1 MNSSRS
7 LKSRRAVSR
16 LLAGL
21 ALAAVAASSSY
32 AQTDFYWN
40 GANVSASPAAGGT
53 GVWSTTNAWRT
64 VSDTGAQG
72 TWAAG
77 TGGTNNAF
85 LAGTA
90 GTITLGTSGSANF
103 TGGNMTVST
112 SGYTVTSTSNS
123 RNLVMTGALTLANNV
138 AFTIDQNSTG
148 QTWGFASLS
157 LGTGSTLTVQ
167 GIATANNANR
177 VNLSGGTTSS
187 GGSMILAGTAAG
199 TTGFVGTSGT
209 STLNTNILNNS
220 ATSATML
227 GATSGNTLIYGGV
240 LSGSAH
246 LQISAG
252 QSGGAGVVV
261 LNNNNTF
268 TGDTYLNSATNGVTR
283 MGVDNALTS
292 GTTVFFGASA
302 GGGTADN
309 GGSIDLN
316 GKSLSVGALDSA
328 SMTRGVGNNTAT
340 LSTLTI
346 GKATGSNTFGGVIGT
361 VTNNNLTTQSNE
373 IALVKTD
380 ASTQILS
387 GVNTYTGSTVI
398 EGGTLAL
405 SGAGSINGT
414 SGVTVFGGATFSN
427 SSTADF
433 TSALTLH
440 EGALLA
446 GTGTFAANAITIV
459 ADLGDGFSSIGL
471 GAATLELPG
480 LLTLDFSNIQ
490 SGDFALFGDG
500 SIGGSFTSVVIG
512 STILNAGNGFAAND
526 GSFSYAF
533 NTASNSFSITAVPEP
548 SAYAAIFGGLALA
561 GAALRR
567 RRRA

>member
-292 GTTVFFGASA
+292 GTPYSSA
-302 GGGTADN
+302 RAPEVEPPTMA
-309 GGSIDLN
+309 
-316 GKSLSVGALDSA
+316 AP
-328 SMTRGVGNNTAT
+328 
-340 LSTLTI
+340 STSTE
-346 GKATGSNTFGGVIGT
+346 KACPWARW
-361 VTNNNLTTQSNE
+361 
-373 IALVKTD
+373 IA
-380 ASTQILS
+380 
-387 GVNTYTGSTVI
+387 
-398 EGGTLAL
+398 
-405 SGAGSINGT
+405 
-414 SGVTVFGGATFSN
+414 
-427 SSTADF
+427 
-433 TSALTLH
+433 
-440 EGALLA
+440 
-446 GTGTFAANAITIV
+446 
-459 ADLGDGFSSIGL
+459 
-471 GAATLELPG
+471 P
-480 LLTLDFSNIQ
+480 
-490 SGDFALFGDG
+490 
-500 SIGGSFTSVVIG
+500 
-512 STILNAGNGFAAND
+512 
-526 GSFSYAF
+526 
-533 NTASNSFSITAVPEP
+533 P
-548 SAYAAIFGGLALA
+548 
-561 GAALRR
+561 
-567 RRRA
+567 